1 MRALLKSVV
10 GGILVD
16 FIRTGSSSAVS
27 RPRKI
32 YYRIREQT
40 ARCRLIDLDM
50 GFNILFFLHIAV
62 LLSLDNLTTVMDI
75 HTFRGSFHTLSTEV
89 IVITI
94 RIRFRV
100 LERINT
106 RCLII
111 IYRQQEFT

>member
-1 MRALLKSVV
+1 
-10 GGILVD
+10 
-16 FIRTGSSSAVS
+16 
-27 RPRKI
+27 
-32 YYRIREQT
+32 
-40 ARCRLIDLDM
+40 
-50 GFNILFFLHIAV
+50 
-62 LLSLDNLTTVMDI
+62 MDI